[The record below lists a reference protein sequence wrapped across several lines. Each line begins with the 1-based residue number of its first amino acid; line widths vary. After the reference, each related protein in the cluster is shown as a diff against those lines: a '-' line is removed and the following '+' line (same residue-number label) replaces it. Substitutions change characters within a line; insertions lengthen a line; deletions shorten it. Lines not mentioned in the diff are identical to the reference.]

1 MSRETTYAGMVG
13 DWQKLLVMLEAN
25 IADLPQLEPFRAK
38 LAGMVTQALDATKQQ
53 ADLKASKQAASKQ
66 MRQLASDAQ
75 RLATAVRTLIKEH
88 YGIRDEK
95 LAAFGLQPFR
105 GRKKAAPETEPPPA
119 AHPTGAS

>member
-1 MSRETTYAGMVG
+1 MSRETTYAGMIG
-13 DWQKLLVMLEAN
+13 DWQKLLATLEAN
-25 IADLPQLEPFRAK
+25 SAEIPQLEPFRAK
-38 LAGMVTQALDATKQQ
+38 LAGMLTQAVDVAKRQ

-75 RLATAVRTLIKEH
+75 RLATAVRGLIKEH

-105 GRKKAAPETEPPPA
+105 GRKKAPAAEPPPTA
-119 AHPTGAS
+119 QPPGNG